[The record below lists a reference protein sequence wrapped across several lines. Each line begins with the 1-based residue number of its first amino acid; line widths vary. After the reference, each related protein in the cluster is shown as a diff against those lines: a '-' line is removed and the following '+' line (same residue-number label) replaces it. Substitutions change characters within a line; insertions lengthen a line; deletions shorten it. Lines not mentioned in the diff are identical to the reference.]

1 MTPSLNRRTALATLL
16 LPMLASHSIG
26 HTGPLLDRLREKRGE
41 PAGNAGPLD
50 QVAAKTL
57 RNVAYGPNPDQT
69 LDAYLPN
76 AAPGTG
82 PATIIL
88 MVHGGGWKHGD
99 KTMSRSI
106 DAKLQRWVPRGF
118 VFVSINYRMLP
129 EAKPDVQLQDVAR
142 ALAFVQDKAQTWG
155 GDPDQVILMG
165 HSAGAHLVSLLNVA
179 PFSQFTPRP
188 RPVLGTVSLDS
199 AAMDVEQVMS
209 HKHYRLY
216 DEPFGTDPA
225 YWRRMSPTQV
235 MTPGSAPVLSVYS
248 TRRDDS
254 IQQTQLFAAK
264 GKSLGL
270 RIDTLGQDLSH
281 GDINGQLGLDNAYTR
296 QVEAFMASLDAQV
309 AQLLR

>member
-1 MTPSLNRRTALATLL
+1 MNTTRRQLLATLAA
-16 LPMLASHSIG
+16 LPIGAS
-26 HTGPLLDRLREKRGE
+26 TGW
-41 PAGNAGPLD
+41 AQAGPLRD
-50 QVAAKTL
+50 WLKERQSGTERPAPSGQESNGIHNL
-57 RNVAYGPNPDQT
+57 AYG
-69 LDAYLPN
+69 N
-76 AAPGTG
+76 AAAQQLDVYPPPMGSNHG
-82 PATIIL
+82 QAPIIM
-88 MVHGGGWKHGD
+88 MVHGGAWKIGD

-129 EAKPDVQLQDVAR
+129 EAKPDVQLQDVAC
-142 ALAFVQDKAQTWG
+142 ALAFVQEKAASWG
-155 GDPDQVILMG
+155 GDPDRVILMG
-165 HSAGAHLVSLLNVA
+165 HSAGAHLVTLLDVS
-179 PFSQFTPRP
+179 PFSQFNPRP

-248 TRRDDS
+248 TRRDDAT
-254 IQQTQLFAAK
+254 QQTQQFAAK

-270 RIDTLGQDLSH
+270 RIDTLGVDLSH

-296 QVEAFMASLDAQV
+296 QVEAFMASLDTKV